1 MTETRLYQTIAARIQ
16 GMIESGEYPPGSRL
30 PGERDLAE
38 RLGVS
43 RVTIREAE
51 IALEAQGWISI
62 RTGSGVYVL
71 NRPGEDDRALR
82 TVSAFDLTAARSV
95 IEGEAAALAAAH
107 ITDEDLAELEELIV
121 AMSDPYAGDDASLA
135 ADRRFHL
142 TIARISGNPLIEHMV
157 ELIWR
162 IRGEAPQV
170 KDVYAK
176 VCQHDWS
183 DRSDEHSAVLRAL
196 RRRDPAAARQA
207 MRDHFRHLFE
217 AMLEKTEAEALA
229 EVRRRT
235 EANRERFLLTTR
247 A

>member
-1 MTETRLYQTIAARIQ
+1 MTETRLYQGVAARIQ
-16 GMIESGEYPPGSRL
+16 AMIESGEYPPGSRL

-38 RLGVS
+38 RLGVT

-51 IALEAQGWISI
+51 IALEARGWISI

-71 NRPGEDDRALR
+71 ERQSEDDRALR
-82 TVSAFDLTAARSV
+82 SVSAFDLTAARAV

-107 ITDEDLAELEELIV
+107 ISDDDLAELEELIV
-121 AMSDPYAGDDASLA
+121 AMSDPSAGDEASVA

-142 TIARISGNPLIEHMV
+142 TIARIAGNPVVEHMV
-157 ELIWR
+157 TLIWR
-162 IRGEAPQV
+162 IRSEAPQV
-170 KDVYAK
+170 REVYAK

-183 DRSDEHSAVLRAL
+183 DRSEEHSAVLLAL
-196 RRRDPAAARQA
+196 RSRNPAAARQA
-207 MRDHFRHLFE
+207 MHDHFRHLFE
-217 AMLEKTEAEALA
+217 AMLQKTEAEALA

-235 EANRERFLLTTR
+235 EQNRERFLLTAR